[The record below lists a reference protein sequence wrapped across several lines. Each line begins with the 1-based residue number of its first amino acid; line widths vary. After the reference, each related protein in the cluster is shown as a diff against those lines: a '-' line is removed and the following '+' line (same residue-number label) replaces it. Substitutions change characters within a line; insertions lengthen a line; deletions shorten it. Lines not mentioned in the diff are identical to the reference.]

1 MFSTARRMRVTQDRI
16 LEQVVFPLATLVICV
31 AEPNV
36 RFQRKLR
43 PLRRDPQADRDAGLG
58 A

>member
-1 MFSTARRMRVTQDRI
+1 MRVTQDRI